1 MIKEAQR
8 MAILRNPAMAAAT
21 LAGAQADAMKTAA
34 GNAGGAMTGFMG
46 MNMAGMTGG
55 FNAQNLYAMGQQ
67 QAAQAQQMA
76 QPQPNPAVSQ
86 AQAGG
91 SAPATDQW
99 KCSCGAM
106 VSGNF
111 CPECGAKKPQTPAAN
126 ASWTC
131 SCGAVNTGKFCTNCG
146 SPKPA
151 MKPRYR
157 CDKCGWEPEDPTNP
171 PKFCPNCGDPF
182 NENDTQ

>member
-1 MIKEAQR
+1 
-8 MAILRNPAMAAAT
+8 
-21 LAGAQADAMKTAA
+21 
-34 GNAGGAMTGFMG
+34 
-46 MNMAGMTGG
+46 
-55 FNAQNLYAMGQQ
+55 MGQQ

-91 SAPATDQW
+91 SAPAADQW

-111 CPECGAKKPQTPAAN
+111 CPECGAKKPPAPAAN

-151 MKPRYR
+151 MKLGTAVTSAAGNRKIQPIRR
-157 CDKCGWEPEDPTNP
+157 NSVRTS
-171 PKFCPNCGDPF
+171 GDPI
-182 NENDTQ
+182 